1 MAKNTNWKDEYW
13 LLIMQLYLRKP
24 VGVKPVFSRE
34 VVDVALEIHV
44 HPRILHDRMCQVAN
58 LDTPR
63 IERIWEQYGENPR
76 RLSRAVRL
84 LRERTGYGNAS
95 EFYDGV
101 ELNETFERDF
111 RPLSEDERFTPVALM
126 LVLDL
131 YFRLTPQTMVSQ
143 TPEVQELARLLH
155 VTAADV
161 VEVLDVLQHIDPYLN
176 RRDVLL
182 TPLIGPCS
190 DIWRRY
196 GNMDT
201 IRLAQLA
208 EELKEYYK

>member
-1 MAKNTNWKDEYW
+1 MAKTSNWKDEYW
-13 LLIMQLYLRKP
+13 LFIMQLYLRRP
-24 VGVKPVFSRE
+24 VGVKPVFSRD
-34 VVDVALEIHV
+34 VVDVALETHV
-44 HPRILHDRMCQVAN
+44 HPRILHNRLRRMAK

-63 IERIWEQYGENPR
+63 IERFWKQYADKPK
-76 RLSRAVRL
+76 RLTRAVRL
-84 LRERTGYGNAS
+84 LRERAGYGNAT
-95 EFYDGV
+95 EFYEGV

-111 RPLSEDERFTPVALM
+111 RPLSEDSRFTPVAII

-131 YFRLTPQTMVSQ
+131 YFRLTPQTMVSE
-143 TPEVQELARLLH
+143 TPEVQELAVLLH

-176 RRDVLL
+176 RREVLL

-196 GNMDT
+196 GNADT
-201 IRLAQLA
+201 NQLAQLA
-208 EELKEYYK
+208 DELKEYYK